1 MKLATECG
9 RYLFGRQSHSWSEFC
24 PVRHRRPTLFG
35 VLHYASRGT
44 LANTAAPY
52 PTLALGGDC
61 LADVA
66 VVRAEPGMFGVVASD
81 PTVSRLITAL
91 AADAPKALA
100 AVASARAQARSVAWA
115 SAGERAPDHD
125 IEVTTSLFR

>member
-1 MKLATECG
+1 MKLATECS

-35 VLHYASRGT
+35 VLHCASRGT
-44 LANTAAPY
+44 LAFAAPY

-100 AVASARAQARSVAWA
+100 AMASARAQARSVAWA